1 MERKMLRR
9 IIAFLMLSGLL
20 WMSGCAKYA
29 STPDSTDYGP
39 YYPYSQREICGRGA
53 VYCGPGP

>member
-1 MERKMLRR
+1 MLRR
-9 IIAFLMLSGLL
+9 IIAFLILSGLL